1 MVIDEAQY
9 IKNPA
14 TQAAKAVKEIPA
26 VHRLA
31 LTGTPIENRLSD
43 LWSIFDFI
51 MPGYLYSYK
60 KFREELEQ
68 PIVQNEDRNAM
79 ERLKRMVNPFIL
91 RRKKQDVLK
100 DLPDKLEKTIYVKM
114 EEEQRKL
121 YDARVA
127 RLQMELSGQSE
138 EDYQSQRMKYLAELT
153 GLRQICCSPLL
164 CYENYRGGSAKQ
176 ESCVELVQDLVQA
189 EHKILLFS
197 QFTTMLEL
205 LAAEFDK
212 AGISY
217 LYLSGKNTK
226 EQRREMV
233 KKFQNGDAQVFL
245 ISLKAGGTGLNLTK
259 ADVVIHYD
267 PWWNVAAQNQAT
279 DRTHRIGQENIVTVM
294 KIVVKNTIE
303 EKILSLQEKKARLAE
318 NVMEGQAVAD
328 HRISRED
335 LLELLK

>member
-127 RLQMELSGQSE
+127 RVQMELSGQSE

-164 CYENYRGGSAKQ
+164 CYENYRGGPQ
-176 ESCVELVQDLVQA
+176 NR
-189 EHKILLFS
+189 
-197 QFTTMLEL
+197 
-205 LAAEFDK
+205 K
-212 AGISY
+212 AVWSWY
-217 LYLSGKNTK
+217 
-226 EQRREMV
+226 
-233 KKFQNGDAQVFL
+233 
-245 ISLKAGGTGLNLTK
+245 
-259 ADVVIHYD
+259 
-267 PWWNVAAQNQAT
+267 
-279 DRTHRIGQENIVTVM
+279 RI
-294 KIVVKNTIE
+294 
-303 EKILSLQEKKARLAE
+303 
-318 NVMEGQAVAD
+318 
-328 HRISRED
+328 
-335 LLELLK
+335 